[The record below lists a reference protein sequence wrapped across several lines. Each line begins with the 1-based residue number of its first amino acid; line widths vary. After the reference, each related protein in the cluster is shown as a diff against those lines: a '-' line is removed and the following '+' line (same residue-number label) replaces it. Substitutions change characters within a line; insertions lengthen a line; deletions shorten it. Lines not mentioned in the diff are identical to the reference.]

1 MSKKKKARKKSKN
14 NVNKKSNSDKKETKM
29 NDAAQY
35 LKVLITVINGV
46 ISLFINDDDTP
57 KPPVDD
63 DVTPDEL
70 SKRIQSWAPTDKG
83 PMVQI
88 QDIKFSPTRR
98 YIVLA
103 RKTQVKAGT
112 PKVPGVIDMSRM
124 PADAT
129 PCPKCDRGNGPT
141 GHFPR
146 RDGSHGPCFNCVDP
160 ALPWGSPTRGLGWVG
175 HVKAQMNA
183 KRKAQMEARTNPQQE
198 NVIEV
203 GGYLWSTDMID
214 GGEDVAVEPVFS

>member
-1 MSKKKKARKKSKN
+1 M
-14 NVNKKSNSDKKETKM
+14 
-29 NDAAQY
+29 
-35 LKVLITVINGV
+35 
-46 ISLFINDDDTP
+46 
-57 KPPVDD
+57 
-63 DVTPDEL
+63 
-70 SKRIQSWAPTDKG
+70 
-83 PMVQI
+83 
-88 QDIKFSPTRR
+88 
-98 YIVLA
+98 LA

-175 HVKAQMNA
+175 PVKAQMNDT
-183 KRKAQMEARTNPQQE
+183 RKAQMEARTNPQQE
-198 NVIEV
+198 NV
-203 GGYLWSTDMID
+203 TDMID